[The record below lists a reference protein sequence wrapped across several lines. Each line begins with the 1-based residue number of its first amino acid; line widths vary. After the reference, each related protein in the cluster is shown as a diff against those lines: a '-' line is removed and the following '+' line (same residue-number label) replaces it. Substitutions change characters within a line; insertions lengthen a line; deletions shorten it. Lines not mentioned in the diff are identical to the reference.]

1 MGYMGINC
9 ILLLDS
15 TECWMRPE
23 AFVPI
28 SHKSQD
34 KFYMQ
39 FSHAQSH
46 TVCACTCGYLHWDC
60 PFCIQ
65 LYKRNKTIKVATIRV
80 IFQNLVTYWSVVS
93 CTCAPY
99 LTAWFMIAYQVKLTP
114 FEKPWL
120 RTCFYMCMSNKKME
134 GWKRSEKLTLRL

>member
-1 MGYMGINC
+1 MLQTFKKMGQQASTLPLGYPLQIQLSKTKRTSKKVATNIWQGMRKWGINC

-65 LYKRNKTIKVATIRV
+65 LYKRNKTIKVDDH
-80 IFQNLVTYWSVVS
+80 LKTYVAKS
-93 CTCAPY
+93 
-99 LTAWFMIAYQVKLTP
+99 K
-114 FEKPWL
+114 
-120 RTCFYMCMSNKKME
+120 
-134 GWKRSEKLTLRL
+134 